1 MSVEVVS
8 IALEAIS
15 VFARTAWQ
23 NMYHELLLAN
33 TVGISVYLTNCE

>member
-1 MSVEVVS
+1 MSDEVGS
-8 IALEAIS
+8 IALEASS

-23 NMYHELLLAN
+23 NMYHELLPVN